1 MIKHI
6 LTLVWNKK
14 RNNVLMLLEIFVA
27 FLILFAVFTFT
38 IYYLR
43 IYQSPLGF
51 ETEDTLL
58 VNLQVDQEMDSLALL
73 EMRQQLRREIESY
86 PEVESMSFLSGI
98 TPFSGSM
105 WSWGN
110 DDNGFYMQ
118 TAIFPTDEYYQETA
132 RIEMLEGRWFEE
144 GDYSGTYPPVIINQ
158 KLKETY
164 YPDKSV
170 VDSLFTLDGENK
182 IVGVAKHFKY
192 QDEFSEEI
200 PLTFL
205 LRPLHHEDLNSIQI
219 KLFPNTP
226 AEFEAKLNEG
236 LARITKR
243 RDFVILSLDARRERT
258 SRLTW
263 IPLIAGLSICGFL
276 ILNIALGLFG
286 VLYYSIN
293 KRRAEIG
300 LRRALGATKGEITSQ
315 FTLEVFIVAFAG
327 MLLAAILAVQFPLL
341 NIVEIPPN
349 NFYWSILATMML
361 ISLVVL
367 GCAVTPSRQAAG
379 IHPAQAL
386 HEE

>member
-27 FLILFAVFTFT
+27 FLILFAVFTFS
-38 IYYLR
+38 IYYLK
-43 IYQSPLGF
+43 IYQTPLGF
-51 ETEDTLL
+51 KTEDTLL
-58 VNLQVDQEMDSLALL
+58 VHLMTDQEMDSAAYL
-73 EMRQQLRREIESY
+73 EMRQQVRREIESY

-110 DDNGFYMQ
+110 DENGFYMQ
-118 TAIFPTDEYYQETA
+118 TAIYPTDESYQQTA
-132 RIEMLEGRWFEE
+132 GIELVEGRWFEE
-144 GDYSGTYPPVIINQ
+144 QDYSATYPPVIINQ
-158 KLKETY
+158 KLKDTY
-164 YPDKSV
+164 FPDKPIL
-170 VDSLFTLDGENK
+170 DSIFNLDGENK
-182 IVGVAKHFKY
+182 IVGVVKHFKY
-192 QDEFSEEI
+192 RDEFEEEI

-205 LRPLHHEDLNSIQI
+205 LRPLHEEDLNSIQI
-219 KLFPNTP
+219 KLLPNTP

-236 LARITKR
+236 LARVTKR

-276 ILNIALGLFG
+276 VLNIALGLFG

-300 LRRALGATKGEITSQ
+300 LRRALGATKAEITSQ
-315 FTLEVFIVAFAG
+315 FTLEVFTVAFAG

-341 NIVEIPPN
+341 NIVEIPAN
-349 NFYWSILATMML
+349 NFYWSILFTMLL

-367 GCAVTPSRQAAG
+367 ACAVTPSRQAAG

>member
-14 RNNVLMLLEIFVA
+14 RNNVLMLLEIFLA

-38 IYYLR
+38 IYFLR
-43 IYQSPLGF
+43 VFQSPLGF
-51 ETEDTLL
+51 ETKNTLMVHL
-58 VNLQVDQEMDSLALL
+58 PMDQEMDSLALL
-73 EMRQQLRREIESY
+73 EMRAQLRREIEDY
-86 PEVESMSFLSGI
+86 PEVEAMSFLSGI

-110 DDNGFYMQ
+110 DDNGFYMETAIYPADESYQQ
-118 TAIFPTDEYYQETA
+118 TAG
-132 RIEMLEGRWFEE
+132 IELLEGRWFEE
-144 GDYSGTYPPVIINQ
+144 ADYNATYPPVIINES
-158 KLKETY
+158 LRETY
-164 YPDKSV
+164 FPGQPII
-170 VDSLFTLDGENK
+170 DSLFTLDGENK
-182 IVGVAKHFKY
+182 VIGVVKNFKY
-192 QDEFSEEI
+192 QDEFAEEI

-205 LRPLHHEDLNSIQI
+205 LRPRHHETLNSLQI
-219 KLFPNTP
+219 KLHPGTP
-226 AEFEAKLNEG
+226 ADFEAKLNEG

-243 RDFVILSLDARRERT
+243 RDFVIMSLDARRERR

-276 ILNIALGLFG
+276 VLNIALGLFG
-286 VLYYSIN
+286 VLYYNIN

-300 LRRALGATKGEITSQ
+300 LRRALGATKAEITSQ
-315 FTLEVFIVAFAG
+315 FTLEVFTVALGG

-341 NIVEIPPN
+341 DVVDIPDN
-349 NFYWSILATMML
+349 NFYWSILATMLL
-361 ISLVVL
+361 ISAVVL
-367 GCAVTPSRQAAG
+367 ACAITPSRQAAG